1 MTRTLETAM
10 TRERFKRLVEEAL
23 EALPEKFARL
33 VKNVAVVVE
42 DEPARDAAQR
52 LRSGKEAGAGQAAGS
67 GQAAPSGQP
76 GESGQASSEH
86 EDAGEEGLLMG
97 EYIGVPL
104 TERGAWE
111 APPPDKIVLYQ
122 KNIEAACETED
133 EIREE
138 VRLTVLH
145 ELGHYFGMDEE
156 QLEDV

>member
-1 MTRTLETAM
+1 MK
-10 TRERFKRLVEEAL
+10 RERFVKLVEEAL

-42 DEPARDAAQR
+42 DEPSRDAAQR
-52 LRSGKEAGAGQAAGS
+52 LRSGKEAGS
-67 GQAAPSGQP
+67 GQAASSAQP
-76 GESGQASSEH
+76 AESGQASSEH

-133 EIREE
+133 QIREE

-145 ELGHYFGMDEE
+145 ELGHYFGMDEQ

>member
-1 MTRTLETAM
+1 MTRA
-10 TRERFKRLVEEAL
+10 RFARLVEEAL

-42 DEPARDAAQR
+42 DEPPADRAARVPD
-52 LRSGKEAGAGQAAGS
+52 ED
-67 GQAAPSGQP
+67 P
-76 GESGQASSEH
+76 ES
-86 EDAGEEGLLMG
+86 LLLG

-111 APPPDKIVLYQ
+111 AHPPDRIVLYQ
-122 KNIEAACETED
+122 KNIEAVCDSED

-156 QLEDV
+156 QLEGV

>member
-1 MTRTLETAM
+1 M
-10 TRERFKRLVEEAL
+10 TRERFAKLVEEAL
-23 EALPEKFARL
+23 EALPERFARL

-42 DEPARDAAQR
+42 EAPPRGAAKR
-52 LRSGKEAGAGQAAGS
+52 LRSGPAAGS
-67 GQAAPSGQP
+67 EQAARPGQSV
-76 GESGQASSEH
+76 ESEQASGEH

-145 ELGHYFGMDEE
+145 ELGHYFGMDEQ

>member
-1 MTRTLETAM
+1 MK
-10 TRERFKRLVEEAL
+10 RERFVKLVEEAL

-42 DEPARDAAQR
+42 DEPSRDAAQR
-52 LRSGKEAGAGQAAGS
+52 LRSGPSAGS
-67 GQAAPSGQP
+67 GQAASSAQP
-76 GESGQASSEH
+76 AESGQASSEH

-122 KNIEAACETED
+122 KNIEAACESEE

-145 ELGHYFGMDEE
+145 ELGHYFGMDEQ

>member
-1 MTRTLETAM
+1 MK
-10 TRERFKRLVEEAL
+10 RERFVRLVEEAL

-42 DEPARDAAQR
+42 DEPSRDATQR
-52 LRSGKEAGAGQAAGS
+52 LRSGPAAELGQAAS
-67 GQAAPSGQP
+67 SGQP
-76 GESGQASSEH
+76 AESGQASSEH
-86 EDAGEEGLLMG
+86 EDAEQEGLLMG

-122 KNIEAACETED
+122 KNIEAVCESEE

>member
-1 MTRTLETAM
+1 MK
-10 TRERFKRLVEEAL
+10 RERFVRLVEEAL
-23 EALPEKFARL
+23 EALPGKFARL

-42 DEPARDAAQR
+42 DEPSREAAQR
-52 LRSGKEAGAGQAAGS
+52 LRSGQAAGS
-67 GQAAPSGQP
+67 GQTGGQ
-76 GESGQASSEH
+76 H
-86 EDAGEEGLLMG
+86 EDAKEEGLLMG

-122 KNIEAACETED
+122 KNIEAACESED
-133 EIREE
+133 EIRDE

>member
-1 MTRTLETAM
+1 MK
-10 TRERFKRLVEEAL
+10 RERFAKLVEEAL
-23 EALPEKFARL
+23 GALPEKFARL

-42 DEPARDAAQR
+42 DEPSRDAAQR
-52 LRSGKEAGAGQAAGS
+52 LRSGQEAGS

-76 GESGQASSEH
+76 AESGQASGEH
-86 EDAGEEGLLMG
+86 EDAKEEGLLMG

-145 ELGHYFGMDEE
+145 ELGHYFGMDEQ

>member
-1 MTRTLETAM
+1 MK
-10 TRERFKRLVEEAL
+10 RERFVKLVEEAI

-42 DEPARDAAQR
+42 DEPSRDAAQR
-52 LRSGKEAGAGQAAGS
+52 LRSGKEAGS
-67 GQAAPSGQP
+67 GQAASSAQP
-76 GESGQASSEH
+76 AESGQASSEH

-122 KNIEAACETED
+122 KNIEAACESEE

-145 ELGHYFGMDEE
+145 ELGHYFGMDEQ

>member
-1 MTRTLETAM
+1 M
-10 TRERFKRLVEEAL
+10 TRERFAKLVEEAI

-42 DEPARDAAQR
+42 DEPSRDIAQR
-52 LRSGKEAGAGQAAGS
+52 PAAAGSGQAAGAGQAAGS
-67 GQAAPSGQP
+67 EQAGGQ
-76 GESGQASSEH
+76 H
-86 EDAGEEGLLMG
+86 EDAEEEGLLMG
-97 EYIGVPL
+97 EYIGVPR

-111 APPPDKIVLYQ
+111 ALPPDRIVLYQ
-122 KNIEAACETED
+122 KNIEAACETENQ
-133 EIREE
+133 IREE

>member
-1 MTRTLETAM
+1 M

-42 DEPARDAAQR
+42 DEPSRDTAQR
-52 LRSGKEAGAGQAAGS
+52 PAAAGS
-67 GQAAPSGQP
+67 GQAALSGQP
-76 GESGQASSEH
+76 AESGKASSKH
-86 EDAGEEGLLMG
+86 EDAEEEGLLMG

-122 KNIEAACETED
+122 KNIEAACESEE

>member
-1 MTRTLETAM
+1 MK
-10 TRERFKRLVEEAL
+10 RERFVKLVEEAL

-42 DEPARDAAQR
+42 DEPSRDAAQR
-52 LRSGKEAGAGQAAGS
+52 LRSGKEAGS
-67 GQAAPSGQP
+67 GQAASSAQP
-76 GESGQASSEH
+76 AESGQASSEH

-122 KNIEAACETED
+122 KNIEAACESEE

-145 ELGHYFGMDEE
+145 ELGHYFGMDEQ

>member
-1 MTRTLETAM
+1 MK
-10 TRERFKRLVEEAL
+10 RERFVRLVEEAL
-23 EALPEKFARL
+23 EALPGKFARL

-42 DEPARDAAQR
+42 DEPSRDTAQR
-52 LRSGKEAGAGQAAGS
+52 LRSGQAKAPGQAARP
-67 GQAAPSGQP
+67 GQSA
-76 GESGQASSEH
+76 ESEQASGEH

-122 KNIEAACETED
+122 KNIEAVCESEE
-133 EIREE
+133 EIRDE

>member
-1 MTRTLETAM
+1 MK
-10 TRERFKRLVEEAL
+10 RERFVKLVEEAL

-42 DEPARDAAQR
+42 DEPSREAAQR
-52 LRSGKEAGAGQAAGS
+52 LRSGPAAGS
-67 GQAAPSGQP
+67 GQA
-76 GESGQASSEH
+76 GEQHG
-86 EDAGEEGLLMG
+86 DAGEEGLLMG

-145 ELGHYFGMDEE
+145 ELGHYFGMDEQ

>member
-1 MTRTLETAM
+1 MK
-10 TRERFKRLVEEAL
+10 RERFKRLVEEAL
-23 EALPEKFARL
+23 EVLPEKFARL

-42 DEPARDAAQR
+42 DEPKGARAR
-52 LRSGKEAGAGQAAGS
+52 PG
-67 GQAAPSGQP
+67 P
-76 GESGQASSEH
+76 GEDPES
-86 EDAGEEGLLMG
+86 LLMG
-97 EYIGVPL
+97 EYIGVPR

-111 APPPDKIVLYQ
+111 ALPPDRIVLYQ
-122 KNIEAACETED
+122 KNIEAACESEE

>member
-1 MTRTLETAM
+1 MK
-10 TRERFKRLVEEAL
+10 RERFVKLVEEAL

-42 DEPARDAAQR
+42 DEPPQGAAQR
-52 LRSGKEAGAGQAAGS
+52 LRSGPSAGS
-67 GQAAPSGQP
+67 GQAASSAQP
-76 GESGQASSEH
+76 AESGQTSSEH

-122 KNIEAACETED
+122 KNIEAACESEE

-145 ELGHYFGMDEE
+145 ELGHYFGMDEQ